1 MNHEMQTGRVDM
13 FNVKWSHAEGC
24 YVFDCVWGCRGSDY
38 ESYAEAEAAF
48 FGHQCSEPCS

>member
-1 MNHEMQTGRVDM
+1 M